1 MTLENAARWGSQAPD
16 SALENTGDAPQRRAG
31 RQAVPI
37 PDTFAAALGDYTANL
52 TKAPLSAQTR
62 RTYASKVRQFLV
74 WLEAAG
80 TDGDPLGEPAARD
93 WAVRDYRT
101 YLQAIAKRAPR
112 TVNNALAAVDDFYT
126 RLGLGPAHAKRA
138 DLPQT
143 APRALTRRVA
153 VKFLREVQRWPS
165 PRDKAVA
172 LVPFY
177 AGARISEVVGLD
189 VDDVG
194 LSARKGKLRIYGKG
208 DKVREV
214 PLHPPLRAVLSEW
227 LGERPD
233 WPGSSGPALFLNQK
247 GGRLSATSA
256 HTIITTITESAGID
270 EKTTTHTLR
279 HTFATSL
286 VRAGTDLVTVAELL
300 GHARLDN
307 VRVYSQPT
315 EDDKIKA
322 LDNLIIDE

>member
-1 MTLENAARWGSQAPD
+1 MALPEAYAA
-16 SALENTGDAPQRRAG
+16 
-31 RQAVPI
+31 V
-37 PDTFAAALGDYTANL
+37 LGDYTANL
-52 TKAPLSAQTR
+52 ARAPVSAQTR

-74 WLEAAG
+74 WLQVAD
-80 TDGDPLGEPAARD
+80 TDGDPLREPAARD

-101 YLQAIAKRAPR
+101 HLQAVAKRAPA

-138 DLPQT
+138 ELPQT
-143 APRALTRRVA
+143 APRALGRRVA

-189 VDDVG
+189 VEDVAM
-194 LSARKGKLRIYGKG
+194 SARKGTLRIYGKG
-208 DKVREV
+208 QKVREV
-214 PLHPPLRAVLSEW
+214 PIHPPLRAALAEW

-233 WPGSSGPALFLNQK
+233 WPGSTGAALFLNQK

-256 HTIITTITESAGID
+256 HTIITTITESAGIQ
-270 EKTTTHTLR
+270 EKATAHTLR

-322 LDNLIIDE
+322 LDNLITDE